1 MVGYRHLEFRRMVWT
16 GETHLGVLD
25 LEIIFRLSLDKVF
38 KRISV
43 DRGKIPALRGSE
55 KRRIGHEKIER
66 E

>member
-1 MVGYRHLEFRRMVWT
+1 MVWT